1 MRAACTCGQVAF
13 EAKGAPL
20 LHVGCYC
27 DDCQEGSRRL
37 QALPNAPPCLGSD
50 GGTDYVLFRKD
61 RFRPLQGEALLTDHR
76 LRERS
81 PTRRVTASCCNAP
94 MFTDF
99 QKGHWVSVYRDRL
112 SGDVGPVQMRV
123 QTRFKPAGAELP
135 TDAPAYPAFP
145 PKLVAKLLGARIAM
159 LFGR

>member
-1 MRAACTCGQVAF
+1 MRASCTCGQVAF
-13 EAKGAPL
+13 EAEGAPL
-20 LHVGCYC
+20 LHVSCYC
-27 DDCQEGSRRL
+27 DDCQAGSGRL
-37 QALPNAPPCLGSD
+37 EALPNAPRTLGPD
-50 GGTDYVLFRKD
+50 GGTDYVLFRRD
-61 RFRPLQGEALLTDHR
+61 RFRPLQGDALLSDVR
-76 LRERS
+76 LRDRS
-81 PTRRVTASCCNAP
+81 PTRRVAASCCNAP

-135 TDAPAYPAFP
+135 ADAPAYPAFP
-145 PKLVAKLLGARIAM
+145 LRLVATLLRARLAM